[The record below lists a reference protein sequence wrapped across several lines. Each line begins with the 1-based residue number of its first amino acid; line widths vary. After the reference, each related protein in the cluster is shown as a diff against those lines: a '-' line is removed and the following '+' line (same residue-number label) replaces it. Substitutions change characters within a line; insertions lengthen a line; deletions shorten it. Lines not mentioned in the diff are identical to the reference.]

1 MSDILEDSCNT
12 GDSKNPVVVGV
23 DGQNFIYRGI
33 THSGEKIYRSTECAT
48 IMALEDAGG
57 GVFYNVLD
65 NHSFEVHGIDP
76 SEINLIENAKLYATK
91 MHNASGKLQ
100 KYSDNPYILHP
111 AAVARLI
118 SMVTFNRH
126 MIAAAWLHDV
136 VEDTVATH
144 EDIENLFGF
153 QVASLVEMVTDISRP
168 EDGNRAVRKAK
179 DLEHLKLSN
188 CNAQTIK
195 YADIIVN
202 SRSILE
208 NDKKFAVTY
217 IPEMVE
223 ILKHLDKGDR
233 ALYRC
238 AKNIVSLAYS
248 NLFGKHIQWL

>member
-1 MSDILEDSCNT
+1 MSDIFEYS
-12 GDSKNPVVVGV
+12 GDSENPVVAGV
-23 DGQNFIYRGI
+23 DRQNFIYRGI
-33 THSGEKIYRSTECAT
+33 THSGEKISRSTERAT

-65 NHSFEVHGIDP
+65 NHNFEVHGIDP
-76 SEINLIENAKLYATK
+76 SKVNLIENAKLYATK

-100 KYSDNPYILHP
+100 KYSDDPYIVHP

-118 SMVTFNRH
+118 SMVTFNRY

-136 VEDTVATH
+136 VEDTVATN
-144 EDIENLFGF
+144 EDIEKLFGSE
-153 QVASLVEMVTDISRP
+153 VAALVEMVTDVSQP

-179 DLEHLKLSN
+179 DLEHLKLAN
-188 CNAQTIK
+188 CEAQTIK
-195 YADIIVN
+195 YADILVN
-202 SRSILE
+202 SRSIIE

-223 ILKHLDKGDR
+223 ILKHLNKGD
-233 ALYRC
+233 AHLYAC

-248 NLFGKHIQWL
+248 NLFGKHVQ